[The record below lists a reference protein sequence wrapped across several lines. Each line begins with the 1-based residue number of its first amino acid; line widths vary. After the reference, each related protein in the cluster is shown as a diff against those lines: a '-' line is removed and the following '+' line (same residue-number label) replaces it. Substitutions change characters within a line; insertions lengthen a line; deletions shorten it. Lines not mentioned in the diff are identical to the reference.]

1 MRSGRLKTIDGLRG
15 VAAFGVVLYHL
26 NSAVL
31 LSFDNW
37 VHPWLRWVLEQG
49 FLGVD
54 VFFVLS
60 GFVIPFSVRNADL
73 TTAFL
78 GRFALRR
85 SIRLDPPYWAAIAL
99 EIAMIWLGLRIGLA
113 TAQLPDWPQ
122 LLSHFVYAQNI
133 LGHGDIVDI
142 FWTLCF
148 EIQFYLALISML
160 VVGRMIGQRF
170 GHQRLRAVAVVVFSA
185 LFLVSVLGRYE
196 ALGIRIHAGFAL
208 VRWFQ
213 FFMGVCVY
221 WLVAGKTSWHPLVG
235 TWVVLAIVLV
245 LQRQSVVQLV
255 PIATSGLLWWSYN
268 RDQMATALS
277 GRPWQFLGAISYSL
291 YLFHAT
297 VGWRWIR
304 LLGMYIGS
312 DASLAIVLVVFASGC
327 LVATGVA
334 WVAWRLLEVPSMRW
348 SKSVA
353 IPSRT

>member
-1 MRSGRLKTIDGLRG
+1 MSPARLRTIDGLRG

-31 LSFDNW
+31 LAFDNW
-37 VHPWLRWVLEQG
+37 VHPYLQWVLEQG

-73 TTAFL
+73 TGAFL

-85 SIRLDPPYWAAIAL
+85 SIRLDPPYWAAIFL
-99 EIAMIWLGLRIGLA
+99 EIALIWLGLRIGLA

-122 LLSHFVYAQNI
+122 LLSHFLYAQNI

-160 VVGRMIGQRF
+160 VMGQMIEKKL
-170 GHQRLRAVAVVVFSA
+170 GHQRLRAVAIVVFSA
-185 LFLVSVLGRYE
+185 LFLISVLGRYE
-196 ALGIRIHAGFAL
+196 VLGVRIHPGFAL

-213 FFMGVCVY
+213 FFMGVCVF
-221 WLVAGKTSWHPLVG
+221 WLVSGKTSWHPLVG
-235 TWVVLAIVLV
+235 TWIVLAIVLA
-245 LQRQSVVQLV
+245 LKQQSPVQLV

-277 GRPWQFLGAISYSL
+277 GRPWQFLGLISYSL
-291 YLFHAT
+291 YLFHAS

-304 LLGMYIGS
+304 LLGMYIGA
-312 DASLAIVLVVFASGC
+312 DASLAVVFAVFLSGC
-327 LVATGVA
+327 FVAIGVA
-334 WVAWRLLEVPSMRW
+334 WVAWKLLEVPSMRL
-348 SKSVA
+348 SKTVT
-353 IPSRT
+353 IPLRK